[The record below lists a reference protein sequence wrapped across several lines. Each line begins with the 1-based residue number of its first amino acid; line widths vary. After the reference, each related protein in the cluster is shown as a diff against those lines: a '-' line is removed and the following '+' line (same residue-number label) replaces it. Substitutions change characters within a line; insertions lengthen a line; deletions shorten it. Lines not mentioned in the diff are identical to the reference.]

1 MPVKA
6 RTVRLT
12 PLAEADLEA
21 IWAYTYE
28 RWSLDQAERYI
39 GELSTAFERL
49 ARWES
54 VGWPSRAGGNYS
66 RYLVGSHVVFYRE
79 TTETLDVIR
88 VLHQRMDVD
97 RHL

>member
-39 GELSTAFERL
+39 GELSAAFERL
-49 ARWES
+49 ARRES
-54 VGWPSRAGGNYS
+54 VG
-66 RYLVGSHVVFYRE
+66 
-79 TTETLDVIR
+79 
-88 VLHQRMDVD
+88 
-97 RHL
+97 